1 MSLVAASPNADNE
14 GMNVLLLAIACYGPY
29 MAISGTIDILQALRR
44 RRSERVFVVPITM
57 IRPTVAAEH

>member
-1 MSLVAASPNADNE
+1 
-14 GMNVLLLAIACYGPY
+14 MNVLLLAIACYGPY

>member
-1 MSLVAASPNADNE
+1 
-14 GMNVLLLAIACYGPY
+14 MNVLLLAIACYGPY

-44 RRSERVFVVPITM
+44 RRSEGVFVVPTTM